1 MGMLKFAYS
10 SQVVMDAFTEDTSPK
25 YNPNSIDSKQAGL
38 QFANTVKQAKQVIK
52 KSGDFL
58 YVRTRAIGSLE
69 KWGPNMNGDGFPM
82 KELAASYGTFVGKGN
97 FIDHK
102 SDDINMIRGLVVD
115 AYLNNEDHCV
125 ECLIAVDKKSH
136 PQLARDIETGV
147 VNSVSMGTRV
157 GWSEC
162 SVCANVARTE
172 RDYCSHIQNYKGM
185 KIGFLTN
192 NENHKFGS
200 HPVHEVNHELEFI
213 ELSWVS
219 VPAFKDAYVLEKIA
233 SLKKGVENGF
243 KEGDYTK
250 ANNGFSDA
258 EMELAAFIEGP
269 RVAPEQVAYQQNI
282 PVALQGIASAAMCQ
296 DTECSY
302 DARRNAPPHYHV
314 ATPKATPGPIRATA
328 ADMNRIRITREEVNF
343 RTAPKDFGAKGNI
356 VIDGKDYKWWG
367 SSADKQNWTI
377 SLDED
382 LMSLSANGQKQVV
395 DAIADLLHQNI
406 DNTELIVAS
415 VKGQN
420 IREGYL
426 QGGVDPLI
434 SGGNV
439 AKPVMDGKSIYNNK
453 DLAVPVGEDSREY
466 EQKTF
471 EETAKEGPSGALGKP
486 LKKDDETMKASE
498 LKYKEELKRAYVDF
512 KFKNIVKGSK

>member
-1 MGMLKFAYS
+1 MSMLKFAYS
-10 SQVVMDAFTEDTSPK
+10 DQVVMDAFTEDTSPK
-25 YNPNSIDSKQAGL
+25 YNPNSLDSKQAGI
-38 QFANTVKQAKQVIK
+38 QFANTVKQAKKVIK

-82 KELAASYGTFVGKGN
+82 KELAASYQTFVGKGN

-115 AYLNNEDHCV
+115 AYLNNSDHCV

-172 RDYCSHIQNYKGM
+172 RDYCSHIQGYKGM
-185 KIGFLTN
+185 AIGFLTN
-192 NENHKFGS
+192 NEAHKFGKYA
-200 HPVHEVNHELEFI
+200 VHEVNHELEFI

-233 SLKKGVENGF
+233 SLKKATENGF

-250 ANNGFSDA
+250 AENKFSEA
-258 EMELAAFIEGP
+258 EEELAAFIEGGRG
-269 RVAPEQVAYQQNI
+269 RVGQNI
-282 PVALQGIASAAMCQ
+282 PEALHNIASSAQCK

-302 DARRNAPPHYHV
+302 DARQQHRDTVLP
-314 ATPKATPGPIRATA
+314 TRTA
-328 ADMNRIRITREEVNF
+328 GEMNRIRITREEVNF

-356 VIDGKDYKWWG
+356 SIDGKDYKWWG
-367 SSADKQNWTI
+367 SSADKQDWTI

-415 VKGQN
+415 GKARN

-426 QGGVDPLI
+426 QGGDDPLI
-434 SGGNV
+434 SGGDV
-439 AKPVMDGKSIYNNK
+439 AKPALDGKSIYNNK

-471 EETAKEGPSGALGKP
+471 EQTAKEGPSGALGKP
-486 LKKDDETMKASE
+486 LKKDDETLKASE
-498 LKYKEELKRAYVDF
+498 LKYKEELKRAYLNYRF
-512 KFKNIVKGSK
+512 KKIIKGS